1 MRAERLVV
9 LARHVHSVAPMSGAW
24 IMPLLGGAM
33 IGAASALLLLT
44 HGQVAGVSGILG
56 SSLLPPRERPR
67 DGQWRLAFLGGLC
80 AAGLVGSMVA
90 PAALGVPARSLPLAI
105 LAGLL
110 VGFGSRLGGG
120 CTSGHGICGVAR
132 LSTRSLVA
140 VATFI
145 TTGALTAGLM
155 GGAL

>member
-1 MRAERLVV
+1 
-9 LARHVHSVAPMSGAW
+9 MSGAW

-33 IGAASALLLLT
+33 IGAASALLLLS

-80 AAGLVGSMVA
+80 ASGLVGSMVA
-90 PAALGVPARSLPLAI
+90 PAALGAPARSLTLAI

-132 LSTRSLVA
+132 LSTRSLVS
-140 VATFI
+140 VATFM
-145 TTGALTAGLM
+145 TTGALTAALM
-155 GGAL
+155 GGAR